1 MDSPAGVPI
10 GARSPLLSPKIGG
23 DGAGRRVRSM
33 GRFSRGW
40 ALTRQSWD
48 VLRADASL
56 ALFPILST
64 IFAGLAM
71 VSIWAPTLIT
81 RGVFD
86 GQTVERNDPVVYAA
100 GIASAYVSTFVAL
113 FFNVALAACA
123 ARSMRGEDTKVRE
136 GLAVAVRR
144 IGPILGWTLISTTF
158 GLLLRA
164 FENRVP
170 LLGKIVAGIAGAAW
184 GIATFFVVPVIALEG
199 VGPLTSLQHSAAII
213 KSRWGEGATG
223 AATIGLVTV
232 GFSLFLGT
240 VAVFAVMMVLYNG
253 QVLLGYAVL
262 AVAVLLMFA
271 AAVVSATLSQIFRV
285 AVYEFALYGQTPA
298 AFDGP
303 RLQGA
308 FQPA

>member
-1 MDSPAGVPI
+1 
-10 GARSPLLSPKIGG
+10 
-23 DGAGRRVRSM
+23 M
-33 GRFSRGW
+33 GRISRGW

-48 VLRADASL
+48 VLRSDASL

-64 IFAGLAM
+64 FFATLAM

-86 GQTVERNDPVVYAA
+86 HQTVERNDPVVYAA
-100 GIASAYVSTFVAL
+100 GVASAYVSTFIAL

-136 GLAVAVRR
+136 GLAAAARR
-144 IGPILGWTLISTTF
+144 IGPILGWTLVATTF

-170 LLGKIVAGIAGAAW
+170 LLGKIAAGIAGAAW

-199 VGPLTSLQHSAAII
+199 TGPLKSLQHSAAII
-213 KSRWGEGATG
+213 KARWGEGATG
-223 AATIGLVTV
+223 AATIGFVTV
-232 GFSLFLGT
+232 GFSFAIAS
-240 VAVFAVMMVLYNG
+240 VAIVGVVMLLEGG
-253 QVLLGYAVL
+253 QALLGYAVL
-262 AVAVLLMFA
+262 AIAVVLMFG

-285 AVYEFALYGQTPA
+285 AVYEYALSGQTPGGFA
-298 AFDGP
+298 GQQ
-303 RLQGA
+303 LQAA
-308 FQPA
+308 FQPHPA

>member
-1 MDSPAGVPI
+1 
-10 GARSPLLSPKIGG
+10 
-23 DGAGRRVRSM
+23 M

-48 VLRADASL
+48 VLKGDASL
-56 ALFPILST
+56 ALFPLLST
-64 IFAGLAM
+64 IFASLAM

-86 GQTVERNDPVVYAA
+86 HQIVERNDPVIYAA

-123 ARSMRGEDTKVRE
+123 ARSMRGEDTKVRD
-136 GLAVAVRR
+136 GLAAAARR
-144 IGPILGWTLISTTF
+144 IGPILGWTVVSTTF

-170 LLGKIVAGIAGAAW
+170 LLGKIAAWIAGAAW

-199 VGPLTSLQHSAAII
+199 TGPLKSLQHSAAII

-232 GFSLFLGT
+232 GFSFAIAS
-240 VAVFAVMMVLYNG
+240 VAMAGVVMLLEGG
-253 QVLLGYAVL
+253 QALLGYAVL
-262 AVAVLLMFA
+262 AVAVVLMFGT
-271 AAVVSATLSQIFRV
+271 AVVSATLSQIFRV
-285 AVYEFALYGQTPA
+285 AVYEFALYGQTPGG
-298 AFDGP
+298 FDGP
-303 RLQGA
+303 QLQAA
-308 FQPA
+308 FQPDPA

>member
-1 MDSPAGVPI
+1 
-10 GARSPLLSPKIGG
+10 
-23 DGAGRRVRSM
+23 M

-40 ALTRQSWD
+40 ALTRQSWE
-48 VLRADASL
+48 VLRGDASL
-56 ALFPILST
+56 ALFPLLST
-64 IFAGLAM
+64 IFASLAM

-86 GQTVERNDPVVYAA
+86 HQTIERNDPVIYAA

-123 ARSMRGEDTKVRE
+123 ARSMRGEDTKVRD
-136 GLAVAVRR
+136 GLTAAARR
-144 IGPILGWTLISTTF
+144 IGAILGWTVVSTTF

-170 LLGKIVAGIAGAAW
+170 LLGKIAAWIAGAAW

-199 VGPLTSLQHSAAII
+199 TGPLKSLQHSAAII

-232 GFSLFLGT
+232 GFSFAIAS
-240 VAVFAVMMVLYNG
+240 VAMVGVVMLLEGG
-253 QVLLGYAVL
+253 QALLGYAVL
-262 AVAVLLMFA
+262 AVAVVLMFGT
-271 AAVVSATLSQIFRV
+271 AVVSATLSQIFRV
-285 AVYEFALYGQTPA
+285 AVYEFALYGQTPGG
-298 AFDGP
+298 FDGP
-303 RLQGA
+303 QLQAA
-308 FQPA
+308 FQPHPA

>member
-1 MDSPAGVPI
+1 
-10 GARSPLLSPKIGG
+10 
-23 DGAGRRVRSM
+23 M

-48 VLRADASL
+48 VLKGDASL

-64 IFAGLAM
+64 IFASLAM

-86 GQTVERNDPVVYAA
+86 HQTVERNDPVIYAA
-100 GIASAYVSTFVAL
+100 GVASAYVSTFVAL

-123 ARSMRGEDTKVRE
+123 ARSMRGEDTNVRD
-136 GLAVAVRR
+136 GLAAAASR
-144 IGPILGWTLISTTF
+144 IGPILGWTVVSTTF

-199 VGPLTSLQHSAAII
+199 AGPLKSLQHSAAII
-213 KSRWGEGATG
+213 KARWGEGATG

-232 GFSLFLGT
+232 GFSFAIGT
-240 VAVFAVMMVLYNG
+240 VAVFAVMVLLSGG
-253 QVLLGYAVL
+253 QALLGYAVL

-285 AVYEFALYGQTPA
+285 AVYEYALSGQTPG

-303 RLQGA
+303 QLQRA
-308 FQPA
+308 FQPHPA

>member
-1 MDSPAGVPI
+1 
-10 GARSPLLSPKIGG
+10 
-23 DGAGRRVRSM
+23 M
-33 GRFSRGW
+33 GRISRGW

-48 VLRADASL
+48 VLKGDASL

-64 IFAGLAM
+64 IFATLAM

-86 GQTVERNDPVVYAA
+86 HQTVERNDPVVYAA
-100 GIASAYVSTFVAL
+100 GVASAYVSTFIAL

-136 GLAVAVRR
+136 GLAAAARR
-144 IGPILGWTLISTTF
+144 IGPILGWTVVSTTF

-170 LLGKIVAGIAGAAW
+170 LLGKIAAGIAGAAW

-199 VGPLTSLQHSAAII
+199 TGPLKSLQHSAAII
-213 KSRWGEGATG
+213 KARWGEGATG
-223 AATIGLVTV
+223 AATIGFVTV
-232 GFSLFLGT
+232 GFSFAIAS
-240 VAVFAVMMVLYNG
+240 VAIVGVVMLLEGG
-253 QVLLGYAVL
+253 QALLGYAVL
-262 AVAVLLMFA
+262 AIAVVLMFG

-285 AVYEFALYGQTPA
+285 AVYEYALSGQTPGGFA
-298 AFDGP
+298 GQQ
-303 RLQGA
+303 LQAA
-308 FQPA
+308 FQPQPA

>member
-1 MDSPAGVPI
+1 
-10 GARSPLLSPKIGG
+10 
-23 DGAGRRVRSM
+23 M

-48 VLRADASL
+48 VLRGDASL
-56 ALFPILST
+56 ALFPLLST
-64 IFAGLAM
+64 IFASLAM

-136 GLAVAVRR
+136 GLAAAAHR
-144 IGPILGWTLISTTF
+144 IGPILGWALVSTTF

-199 VGPLTSLQHSAAII
+199 TGPLTSLQHSAAII
-213 KSRWGEGATG
+213 KARWGEGATG

-240 VAVFAVMMVLYNG
+240 VAVFAVIMLLTGG
-253 QVLLGYAVL
+253 QALLGWVVL
-262 AVAVLLMFA
+262 AAALLLLFA

-285 AVYEFALYGQTPA
+285 AVYEFALHGQTPGG
-298 AFDGP
+298 FDGP
-303 RLQGA
+303 QLQGA

>member
-1 MDSPAGVPI
+1 
-10 GARSPLLSPKIGG
+10 
-23 DGAGRRVRSM
+23 M
-33 GRFSRGW
+33 GRISRGW

-48 VLRADASL
+48 VLRGDASL

-64 IFAGLAM
+64 IFATIAM

-86 GQTVERNDPVVYAA
+86 HQTVERNDPVVYAA
-100 GIASAYVSTFVAL
+100 GVASAYVSTFIAL

-123 ARSMRGEDTKVRE
+123 ARSMRGEDTKVRD
-136 GLAVAVRR
+136 GLAAAAGR
-144 IGPILGWTLISTTF
+144 IGPILGWTIVSTTF

-199 VGPLTSLQHSAAII
+199 AGPVKSLQHSAAII
-213 KSRWGEGATG
+213 KARWGEGATG

-232 GFSLFLGT
+232 GFSFAVAT
-240 VAVFAVMMVLYNG
+240 AAVFAVIMLLSGG
-253 QVLLGYAVL
+253 QALLAYAVL
-262 AVAVLLMFA
+262 AVAVVLMFA

-285 AVYEFALYGQTPA
+285 AVYEYALSGQTA
-298 AFDGP
+298 GGFTGP
-303 RLQGA
+303 QLQAA

>member
-1 MDSPAGVPI
+1 
-10 GARSPLLSPKIGG
+10 
-23 DGAGRRVRSM
+23 M

-48 VLRADASL
+48 VLKGDASL
-56 ALFPILST
+56 ALFPLLST
-64 IFAGLAM
+64 IFASLAM

-86 GQTVERNDPVVYAA
+86 HQTVERNDPVIYAA

-123 ARSMRGEDTKVRE
+123 ARSMRGEDTKVRD
-136 GLAVAVRR
+136 GLAAAARR
-144 IGPILGWTLISTTF
+144 IGPILGWTVVSTTF

-170 LLGKIVAGIAGAAW
+170 LLGKIAAWIAGAAW

-199 VGPLTSLQHSAAII
+199 TGPLKSLQHSAAII

-232 GFSLFLGT
+232 GFSFAIAS
-240 VAVFAVMMVLYNG
+240 VAMAGVVMLLEGG
-253 QVLLGYAVL
+253 QAPLGYAVL
-262 AVAVLLMFA
+262 AVAAVLMFGT
-271 AAVVSATLSQIFRV
+271 AVVSATLSQIFRV
-285 AVYEFALYGQTPA
+285 AVYEFALYGQTPGG
-298 AFDGP
+298 FDGP
-303 RLQGA
+303 QLQAA
-308 FQPA
+308 FQPHPA

>member
-1 MDSPAGVPI
+1 
-10 GARSPLLSPKIGG
+10 
-23 DGAGRRVRSM
+23 M
-33 GRFSRGW
+33 GRISRGW

-48 VLRADASL
+48 VLKGDASL

-64 IFAGLAM
+64 IFATLAM

-86 GQTVERNDPVVYAA
+86 HQTVERNDPIVYAA
-100 GIASAYVSTFVAL
+100 GVASAYVSTFIAL
-113 FFNVALAACA
+113 FFNVALAASA

-136 GLAVAVRR
+136 GLAAAARR
-144 IGPILGWTLISTTF
+144 IGPILGWTVVSTTF

-170 LLGKIVAGIAGAAW
+170 LLGKIAAGIAGAAW

-199 VGPLTSLQHSAAII
+199 TGPLKSLQHSAAII
-213 KSRWGEGATG
+213 KARWGEGATG

-232 GFSLFLGT
+232 GISFAIAS
-240 VAVFAVMMVLYNG
+240 VAIVGVVVLLEGG

-262 AVAVLLMFA
+262 AIAVVLMFG
-271 AAVVSATLSQIFRV
+271 AAVVSATLSQIFGV
-285 AVYEFALYGQTPA
+285 AVYEYALSGQTPGGFA
-298 AFDGP
+298 GQQ
-303 RLQGA
+303 LQAA
-308 FQPA
+308 FQPHPA

>member
-1 MDSPAGVPI
+1 
-10 GARSPLLSPKIGG
+10 
-23 DGAGRRVRSM
+23 M
-33 GRFSRGW
+33 GRISRGW

-48 VLRADASL
+48 VLTGDASL

-64 IFAGLAM
+64 IFATLAM

-86 GQTVERNDPVVYAA
+86 HQTVERNDPVVYAA
-100 GIASAYVSTFVAL
+100 GVASAYVSTFIAL

-136 GLAVAVRR
+136 GLAAAGRR
-144 IGPILGWTLISTTF
+144 IGSILGWTVVSTTF

-170 LLGKIVAGIAGAAW
+170 LLGKIAAGIAGAAW

-199 VGPLTSLQHSAAII
+199 TGPLKSLQHSAAII
-213 KSRWGEGATG
+213 KARWGEGATG
-223 AATIGLVTV
+223 AATIGFVTV
-232 GFSLFLGT
+232 GFSFAIAS
-240 VAVFAVMMVLYNG
+240 VAIVGVVVLLEGGQAV
-253 QVLLGYAVL
+253 LGYAVL
-262 AVAVLLMFA
+262 AIAVVLMFG

-285 AVYEFALYGQTPA
+285 AVYEYALSGQTPGGFA
-298 AFDGP
+298 G
-303 RLQGA
+303 Q
-308 FQPA
+308 

>member
-1 MDSPAGVPI
+1 
-10 GARSPLLSPKIGG
+10 
-23 DGAGRRVRSM
+23 M
-33 GRFSRGW
+33 GRISRGW

-48 VLRADASL
+48 VLTGDASL

-64 IFAGLAM
+64 IFATLAM

-86 GQTVERNDPVVYAA
+86 HQTVERNDPVVYAA
-100 GIASAYVSTFVAL
+100 GVASAYVSTFIAL

-136 GLAVAVRR
+136 GLAAAGRR
-144 IGPILGWTLISTTF
+144 IGSILGWTVVSTTF

-170 LLGKIVAGIAGAAW
+170 LLGKIAAGIAGAAW

-199 VGPLTSLQHSAAII
+199 TGPLKSLQHSAAII
-213 KSRWGEGATG
+213 KARWGEGATG
-223 AATIGLVTV
+223 AATIGFVTV
-232 GFSLFLGT
+232 GFSFAIAS
-240 VAVFAVMMVLYNG
+240 VAIVGVVVLLEGGQAV
-253 QVLLGYAVL
+253 LGYAVL
-262 AVAVLLMFA
+262 AIAVVLMFG

-285 AVYEFALYGQTPA
+285 AVYEYALSGQTPGGFA
-298 AFDGP
+298 GQQ
-303 RLQGA
+303 LQAA
-308 FQPA
+308 FQPQPA

>member
-1 MDSPAGVPI
+1 
-10 GARSPLLSPKIGG
+10 
-23 DGAGRRVRSM
+23 M
-33 GRFSRGW
+33 GRISRGW

-48 VLRADASL
+48 VLTGDASL

-64 IFAGLAM
+64 IFATLAM

-86 GQTVERNDPVVYAA
+86 HQTVERNDPVVYAA
-100 GIASAYVSTFVAL
+100 GVASAYVSTFIAL

-136 GLAVAVRR
+136 GLAAAGRR
-144 IGPILGWTLISTTF
+144 IGPILGWTVVSTTF

-170 LLGKIVAGIAGAAW
+170 LLGKIAAGIAGAAW

-199 VGPLTSLQHSAAII
+199 TGPLKSLRHSAAII
-213 KSRWGEGATG
+213 KARWGEGATG
-223 AATIGLVTV
+223 AATIGIVTV
-232 GFSLFLGT
+232 GFSFAIAS
-240 VAVFAVMMVLYNG
+240 VAIVGVVVLLEGGQAV
-253 QVLLGYAVL
+253 LGYAVL
-262 AVAVLLMFA
+262 AIAVVLMFG

-285 AVYEFALYGQTPA
+285 AVYEYALSGQTPGGFA
-298 AFDGP
+298 GQQ
-303 RLQGA
+303 LQAA
-308 FQPA
+308 FQPQPA

>member
-1 MDSPAGVPI
+1 
-10 GARSPLLSPKIGG
+10 
-23 DGAGRRVRSM
+23 M
-33 GRFSRGW
+33 GRISRGW

-48 VLRADASL
+48 VLKGDASL

-64 IFAGLAM
+64 IFATLAM

-86 GQTVERNDPVVYAA
+86 HQTVERNDPVVYAA
-100 GIASAYVSTFVAL
+100 GVASAYVSTFIAL

-136 GLAVAVRR
+136 GLAAAARR
-144 IGPILGWTLISTTF
+144 IGPILGWTVVSTTF

-170 LLGKIVAGIAGAAW
+170 LLGKIAAGIAGAAW

-199 VGPLTSLQHSAAII
+199 TGPLKSLQHSAAII
-213 KSRWGEGATG
+213 KARWGEGATG
-223 AATIGLVTV
+223 AATIGFVTV
-232 GFSLFLGT
+232 GFSFAIAS
-240 VAVFAVMMVLYNG
+240 VAIVGVVMLLEGG
-253 QVLLGYAVL
+253 QALLGYAVL
-262 AVAVLLMFA
+262 AIAVVLMFG

-285 AVYEFALYGQTPA
+285 AVYEYALSGQTPGGFA
-298 AFDGP
+298 GQQ
-303 RLQGA
+303 LQAA
-308 FQPA
+308 FQPHPA